1 MTSDSLLMV
10 PEEVEDFVIVS
21 QRRSCDIV
29 NVSSPE
35 LVGVLVAGV
44 GIVTGHLRVNVR
56 VRAAT

>member
-1 MTSDSLLMV
+1 MTSDSLLRV

-21 QRRSCDIV
+21 QWRSRDIV
-29 NVSSPE
+29 HVSSPE

-44 GIVTGHLRVNVR
+44 GIVTGHLRFNVR